1 MAGWIARA
9 RLRLET
15 SIWVIPALCLLC
27 AIVLSAVA
35 HAIDGRLSPDDD
47 GWYLFGGGPEGARA
61 LLSTLA
67 ASLIT
72 VTGVV
77 FSVTV
82 LVLQLASNQFS
93 SRALRTFM
101 RDRGPQLVL
110 GIFVGSFLY
119 ALLALRT
126 VRDQGETFERNVPAL
141 TVWLALVL
149 AFVCIVALIYFIHHI
164 AQSIRVVSV
173 LSRIGDDGRRQLA
186 QLYPDGLGRES
197 RDPERRRP
205 DGPPVAVVPHRGTS
219 GVLVAVD
226 AGALW
231 RAVPPGVT
239 VAVAAQIGDFVAR
252 GGPLFEVWG
261 DAGAVDAGA
270 LAAATTIGAERT
282 VRQDLLF
289 VFRELVDV
297 AGRALSPG
305 IHDPTTAVQALDQL
319 HDLLR
324 ALVRRRFP
332 APYRETDRGEL
343 RLVLPRPDW
352 DAYVALAVDEIRR
365 AGEREIQV
373 VRRLRHLLLDLGSVA
388 PAHRRPPLERELAL
402 LDAAVARG
410 FADREDAL
418 GALRPGRQ
426 GHAGHL
432 KEIGP

>member
-1 MAGWIARA
+1 MAGWITRA

-15 SIWVIPALCLLC
+15 SVWVIPAVCLLG
-27 AIVLSAVA
+27 AILLSAGA
-35 HAIDGRLSPDDD
+35 HEIDGRLSAKDDA
-47 GWYLFGGGPEGARA
+47 WYLFRGGPDGART

-93 SRALRTFM
+93 SRALRTYL

-126 VRDQGETFERNVPAL
+126 VRDQGENFERNVPAL

-149 AFVCIVALIYFIHHI
+149 AVGCVVALIYFIHHI
-164 AQSIRVVSV
+164 AQSIRVVNV
-173 LSRIGDDGRRQLA
+173 LGRIGDDGRRQLA
-186 QLYPDGLGRES
+186 KLYPEGLGRES
-197 RDPERRRP
+197 GDPERRRP
-205 DGPPVAVVPHRGTS
+205 EGPPVAIVPHRGAS
-219 GVLVAVD
+219 GVLVAV
-226 AGALW
+226 AAEELW

-270 LAAATTIGAERT
+270 LAAATTIGVERT

-324 ALVRRRFP
+324 ALARRRFP
-332 APYRETDRGEL
+332 APYRETDGGEL

-352 DAYVALAVDEIRR
+352 AAYVQLAIEEIRH
-365 AGEREIQV
+365 AGAGEIQV
-373 VRRLRHLLLDLGSVA
+373 VRRLRHLLLDLLSLV
-388 PAHRRPPLERELAL
+388 PAHRRPPLERQLAR

-410 FADREDAL
+410 LAEPEDGLEAR
-418 GALRPGRQ
+418 RPGRQ
-426 GHAGHL
+426 GHAGR
-432 KEIGP
+432 